1 MQSENA
7 GLYWDD
13 GLGILQNLS
22 GLKVE
27 SIRKRIIKIFK
38 GCGLN
43 IAIKMILKT
52 TDFLNV
58 RFDLVNNILPTFII
72 NQTVNQFI
80 FINNQIIHSIF

>member
-22 GLKVE
+22 GLEVE

-52 TDFLNV
+52 TDFLKV
-58 RFDLVNNILPTFII
+58 RFDLVNNIYQPL
-72 NQTVNQFI
+72 
-80 FINNQIIHSIF
+80 S

>member
-1 MQSENA
+1 MQSENV
-7 GLYWDD
+7 GLYRDD

-22 GLKVE
+22 GLEVE
-27 SIRKRIIKIFK
+27 YIRKRIIKIFK

-58 RFDLVNNILPTFII
+58 RFDLVNNIYQPL
-72 NQTVNQFI
+72 
-80 FINNQIIHSIF
+80 S